1 MSYNLQ
7 LTLRNSGSQPVNTI
21 IYGGTVFEVLD
32 PFLGVQNLAVIR
44 NTPVVIPPGTST
56 VVHVDTWCT
65 NQSYDAPG
73 DTSMRLTSLQLA
85 DTYDNQRELW
95 EDLNS
100 RR

>member
-1 MSYNLQ
+1 MSYTLQ
-7 LTLRNSGSQPVNTI
+7 LTLTNPGIQPVNTI

-32 PFLGVQNLAVIR
+32 PFSRVQNLAVIR

-56 VVHVDTWCT
+56 VVHIDTWCT
-65 NQSYDAPG
+65 NRSYSAPS

-85 DTYDNQRELW
+85 ETYDDQDDLW
-95 EDLNS
+95 DDLTS